1 MLKQSYPKWLT
12 FILAICLT
20 VSCSDKSNQSKSQT
34 KRPPPKVGIV
44 DLKPQ
49 RVTLLTEL
57 PGRTKAYRVAKIR
70 PQVTGVIE
78 KRYFKQGDQVDAGQ
92 KLYKINPDP
101 YLAAL
106 QEAKADL
113 DQARA
118 SINSIRQKKQRL
130 EALVKKGAVSQQKY
144 DNAQS
149 RLKKQQAKIDTA
161 KSNLKTARINL
172 DYTSV
177 EAPIQGRIG
186 PEQVTQGALVTANQN
201 QHLVRITR
209 LDPIYVDFQ
218 FSITKWNNLKTK
230 LKKGQLTKIPN
241 DKARVKLI
249 MAHGQSYRYPGKL
262 KAKSFKVNSNT
273 DSVTLRARFPNPEH
287 SLLPG
292 MYVRVEFQEGIYEN
306 AIVAPQQGVTHNR
319 QGKPTAMVVNDA
331 NKVSKRQL
339 KVERAIGS
347 FWLVKDGLK
356 TGDRLVVSGLQKIK
370 PGQKVKPVSANI
382 PNKPSNE
389 QFKAQSKAKIEAH

>member
-57 PGRTKAYRVAKIR
+57 PGRTKAYRVAKVR

-78 KRYFKQGDQVDAGQ
+78 KRLFKQGDKIQSGQ
-92 KLYKINPDP
+92 KLYKIDPEP
-101 YLAAL
+101 YLAAA
-106 QEAKADL
+106 QKAKAAL
-113 DQARA
+113 AKARA

-249 MAHGQSYRYPGKL
+249 MAHGQSYRYRGKL

-287 SLLPG
+287 RLLPG

-356 TGDRLVVSGLQKIK
+356 AGDRLIVSGLQKIK

-389 QFKAQSKAKIEAH
+389 QFKAQSKAKIESH